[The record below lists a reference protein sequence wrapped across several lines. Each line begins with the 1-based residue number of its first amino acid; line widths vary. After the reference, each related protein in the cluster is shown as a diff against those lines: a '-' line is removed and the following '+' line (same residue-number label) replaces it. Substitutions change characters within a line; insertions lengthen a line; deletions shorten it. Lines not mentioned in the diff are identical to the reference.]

1 MDFHHERI
9 SSLRGR
15 VGWKRQRRNVLVRR
29 ALNQKDTENGS
40 KEEEEEEG
48 TRLSVE
54 VETQIYKRSDSIIFR
69 MTGDKRHRW

>member
-9 SSLRGR
+9 SSPRGR